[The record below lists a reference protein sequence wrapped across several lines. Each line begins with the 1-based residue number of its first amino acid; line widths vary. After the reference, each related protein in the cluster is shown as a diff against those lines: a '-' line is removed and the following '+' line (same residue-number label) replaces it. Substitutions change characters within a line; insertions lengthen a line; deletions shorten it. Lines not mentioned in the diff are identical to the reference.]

1 LPVWAFASLGLFW
14 LGRTLK
20 NADYRAQALLLAAGT
35 ALEAGVSYLTAPAA
49 LLSGLTAPRVL
60 LYWSSI
66 GALLGGLWFAKSP
79 SAEADQDDQAATM
92 FAILAL
98 VLGASYFAKELDRV
112 QLTMAWTGLGIAFLA
127 GGIGIGWR
135 ELRLP
140 GLALLG
146 LCVAKALLSDTANL
160 PLPHRVASFVA
171 LGVVLI
177 FASSLY
183 NRAGSGE

>member
-1 LPVWAFASLGLFW
+1 
-14 LGRTLK
+14 
-20 NADYRAQALLLAAGT
+20 
-35 ALEAGVSYLTAPAA
+35 
-49 LLSGLTAPRVL
+49 
-60 LYWSSI
+60 
-66 GALLGGLWFAKSP
+66 
-79 SAEADQDDQAATM
+79 M
-92 FAILAL
+92 FAILAM